1 MNRKTVAI
9 GAILAAAVLVSGIM
23 ISLTIMA
30 GRSQARAAGE
40 NVTYQYV
47 LKSFENKIAVY
58 EKGKGTPIKILEV
71 PVDTLPYLEQS
82 ALENGVQIRN
92 EEELRKTIEDFTG

>member
-1 MNRKTVAI
+1 MRRPDMRRNIDGFRTK
-9 GAILAAAVLVSGIM
+9 LQHNLKE
-23 ISLTIMA
+23 IMA
-30 GRSQARAAGE
+30 GQSQAQAAGE

-47 LKSFENKIAVY
+47 LKSYENKIAVY
-58 EKGKGTPIKILEV
+58 EKGKDTPIKILEV

-82 ALENGVQIRN
+82 ALENGVQIKN

>member
-1 MNRKTVAI
+1 MNRKTVVI

-30 GRSQARAAGE
+30 GRSQAQAAGE

-58 EKGKGTPIKILEV
+58 EKGKDTPIKILEV

-82 ALENGVQIRN
+82 ALENCEQIKN
-92 EEELRKTIEDFTG
+92 EEELRKTNEDFTG